1 MYLLETYVCRFV
13 VIWFLAIKQR
23 QESRDCSMPYN
34 WFSWNQSII
43 PTRNNFG
50 GYICSWRQWCRVTW
64 WIKIFKSS
72 YFLLNIVGISI
83 MTKVL
88 LLSPVLLLIQVKIP
102 RKIKTEST
110 RKLNNFNFQ
119 GTKANKNLV
128 PEYLSL
134 FLRLFI
140 VHNNCLQSIRL
151 T

>member
-1 MYLLETYVCRFV
+1 
-13 VIWFLAIKQR
+13 
-23 QESRDCSMPYN
+23 
-34 WFSWNQSII
+34 
-43 PTRNNFG
+43 
-50 GYICSWRQWCRVTW
+50 
-64 WIKIFKSS
+64 
-72 YFLLNIVGISI
+72 

-134 FLRLFI
+134 LVQDYLLYITTVF
-140 VHNNCLQSIRL
+140 NQSD
-151 T
+151 